1 MSDFIVRFE
10 GLELSKE
17 HQGRLQSAI
26 QKTVLAELSSSALAG
41 ATPNPDDPDTPG
53 VIAFLPPR
61 WRGIIVLPADV
72 LRDNPKILQTD
83 LAVQARNVR

>member
-26 QKTVLAELSSSALAG
+26 QKTVLAELSSSLASL
-41 ATPNPDDPDTPG
+41 TPNPDDPDTPG
-53 VIAFLPPR
+53 VVAFLPPR
-61 WRGIIVLPADV
+61 WRGIILLPADA
-72 LRDNPKILQTD
+72 LRNNSKILQDELT
-83 LAVQARNVR
+83 VQVRAGR